1 MPPPPARLALAVALV
16 LAAASL
22 TACSKAE
29 QAPPA
34 GAATSTTLGERLS
47 SPAKVVIVTPR
58 NGQTVPKGDV
68 RLKVELDKA
77 KIVNVTTTKVRPDQ
91 GHVHVLVDGKLAAMN
106 YKLDGTLPAMT
117 PGQHVLRVE
126 FVAADHL
133 PFDPRVLAQ
142 SAFLVR

>member
-1 MPPPPARLALAVALV
+1 MPPRPPRLALAMALV

-22 TACSKAE
+22 AACSKVE

-34 GAATSTTLGERLS
+34 AAATSTTLGERVS
-47 SPAKVVIVTPR
+47 SPAKVAIVTPR

-106 YKLDGTLPAMT
+106 YALDGTLPAMT
-117 PGQHVLRVE
+117 PGQHVVRVE

-133 PFDPRVLAQ
+133 PFDPRVFTQ
-142 SAFLVR
+142 SAFLVS